1 MSKQANTRLCV
12 GDTVIVLKGVDKG
25 KTGEVMKIIAEPKRN
40 KVKVVV
46 DGVNRKLRHTKPSQQ
61 NEVGGIVPK
70 YAPVDISNVAY
81 YLAKAKRGTKLGYK
95 WVPKVSGAA
104 SNSGGQD
111 KLTKVRFAK
120 VSGEVIPPKVFTK
133 SSGT

>member
-1 MSKQANTRLCV
+1 MSKQVGTRLCV
-12 GDTVIVLKGVDKG
+12 GDTVIVLRGVDKG
-25 KTGEVMKIIAEPKRN
+25 KTGEVMKIISDPKSN

-81 YLAKAKRGTKLGYK
+81 YLAKAKRGTRLGYK
-95 WVPKVSGAA
+95 WIPQASGAA
-104 SNSGGQD
+104 GDDQG

-133 SSGT
+133 SGDA